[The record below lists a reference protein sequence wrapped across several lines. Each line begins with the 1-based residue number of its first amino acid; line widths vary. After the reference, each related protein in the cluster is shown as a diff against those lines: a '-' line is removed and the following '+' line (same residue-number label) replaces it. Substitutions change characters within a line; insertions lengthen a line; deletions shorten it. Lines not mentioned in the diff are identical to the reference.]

1 MDTSNPKCRVGIK
14 REAKANRG
22 GSVFTI
28 YVDGVKTTTIKN
40 GGTTRLIL
48 APGRHVIGFAG
59 IGPKILSSITL
70 NLEPGDDANLICYA
84 KGSGIE
90 VAQTPVDVCSFAEST
105 PPVQTQSSGGGCL
118 PVIGGLIL
126 ILIGLYMLGVK
137 LRFFVYITPIK

>member
-1 MDTSNPKCRVGIK
+1 MEASQLKCRVGIM
-14 REAKANRG
+14 RESKTNRG

-48 APGRHVIGFAG
+48 EPGHHVIGFAG

-70 NLEPGDDANLICYA
+70 NLAPGDDANLICYA

-90 VAQTPVDVCSFAEST
+90 VAPTPVDVCSLAGST
-105 PPVQTQSSGGGCL
+105 PPNQAQSDGGGCL

-126 ILIGLYMLGVK
+126 LLIGLYILGVK
-137 LRFFVYITPIK
+137 LRFFVFIAPIN